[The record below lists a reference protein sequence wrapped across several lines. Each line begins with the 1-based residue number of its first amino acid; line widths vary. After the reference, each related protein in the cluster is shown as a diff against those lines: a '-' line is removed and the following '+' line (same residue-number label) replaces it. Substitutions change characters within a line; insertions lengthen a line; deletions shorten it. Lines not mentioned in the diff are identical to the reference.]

1 MKKYQINYETSDKEG
16 YSVGIVYS
24 ELTIEQILEQI
35 KNERFISIGE
45 FIVKTDRIIAIY
57 GDSKFWYQ

>member
-1 MKKYQINYETSDKEG
+1 MKKYQINYETPDKEG
-16 YSVGIVYS
+16 YSVEIVYS

-57 GDSKFWYQ
+57 GDSKF

>member
-57 GDSKFWYQ
+57 GDSKF